1 MRESA
6 EPQNPDRLKIG
17 AGEIHMKSRAL
28 LLSGLLSGVF
38 SLSAAAQTAPE
49 QVVVYGTLPDSDIG
63 LAPQKVPGSL
73 QSLDASQISADHGA
87 TLLDSLG
94 SQVAGATLSDS
105 QGNSMF
111 EDLRIHGFE
120 ASPLQGVSQA
130 LAVYQNGVRLN
141 EAFGDTV
148 NWDAIPETAIARM
161 DVWSNNPVFGLNA
174 LGGAVNLIMKNG
186 FTWQGEE
193 ASLQS
198 GSYAHGMGTLQ

>member
-1 MRESA
+1 MRACQPATAHCASRLTARASSTERRYWRRSDMQKPSPPGSIARSSQLSREKFPASVGNRENARKRGTA
-6 EPQNPDRLKIG
+6 EPGWALRSVQ
-17 AGEIHMKSRAL
+17 GETHMKSRAL

-38 SLSAAAQTAPE
+38 PLSAAAQTAPE

-120 ASPLQGVSQA
+120 A
-130 LAVYQNGVRLN
+130 
-141 EAFGDTV
+141 
-148 NWDAIPETAIARM
+148 
-161 DVWSNNPVFGLNA
+161 
-174 LGGAVNLIMKNG
+174 
-186 FTWQGEE
+186 
-193 ASLQS
+193 
-198 GSYAHGMGTLQ
+198 